1 MPSLEYEHENV
12 LKKVHVGNTDYYFK
26 DEDLR
31 NSVENFGTA
40 VDKDAVE
47 TLDSSG
53 TDLPTEAAVADYI
66 DDFKT
71 NEVDP
76 KVSVALG
83 NDEELIFNYI
93 PVVSSSGTQY
103 LVAFSLEDVQF
114 GNRAIIQIQRAPDD
128 MIVNAG
134 DTLMPLETDH
144 GSWQEY
150 EDIPSP
156 EFTVYDSNMN
166 VLENHNF
173 IFQGWCTDPND
184 RTQTIID
191 GSYIPDHTM
200 TLYPVFSEV
209 IAG

>member
-1 MPSLEYEHENV
+1 MLTPEYTQENL
-12 LKKVHVGNTDYYFK
+12 LKKVHIGETDYYFK

-31 NSVENFGTA
+31 NFVESFGTA
-40 VDKDAVE
+40 VNKDAVT

-53 TDLPTEAAVADYI
+53 TDLPTEAAIADYI
-66 DDFKT
+66 DEIKT
-71 NEVDP
+71 NEIDP

-83 NDEELIFNYI
+83 SDEELIFNYI

>member
-66 DDFKT
+66 NDFKT

>member
-66 DDFKT
+66 NDFKT

-166 VLENHNF
+166 VL
-173 IFQGWCTDPND
+173 DD
-184 RTQTIID
+184 
-191 GSYIPDHTM
+191 
-200 TLYPVFSEV
+200 
-209 IAG
+209 